1 MTQHEQEQREAL
13 QVSKVEVMQAVEL
26 PDLTGWKREYKKMS
40 EASQKI
46 IDLHNENWRAGYDVL
61 TEGALGDYPEE

>member
-13 QVSKVEVMQAVEL
+13 QVSKVEVVQAVEL

-46 IDLHNENWRAGYDVL
+46 IDLHKRAKG
-61 TEGALGDYPEE
+61 